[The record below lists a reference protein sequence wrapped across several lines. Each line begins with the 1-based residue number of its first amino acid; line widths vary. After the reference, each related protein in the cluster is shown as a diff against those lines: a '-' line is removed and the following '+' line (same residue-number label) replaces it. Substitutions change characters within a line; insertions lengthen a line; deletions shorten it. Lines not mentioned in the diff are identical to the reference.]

1 MTLIPFFFSRKLIE
15 WDWNKR
21 ELFWQG
27 CGLRWLMLSS
37 GNLSK
42 LGLANNPG
50 CLALPTFCHVNEI
63 IECYIW

>member
-27 CGLRWLMLSS
+27 CGLRWLMLSNR
-37 GNLSK
+37 NLSK
-42 LGLANNPG
+42 LGLANNQVS
-50 CLALPTFCHVNEI
+50 LAYPLVCHQVEF
-63 IECYIW
+63 IED